1 MESIVFYDVPRA
13 SVEGTHPSNRAFS
26 GNTWK
31 TR

>member
-1 MESIVFYDVPRA
+1 MEAIVFYDVPCVPA
-13 SVEGTHPSNRAFS
+13 EGDDPSNRAFS